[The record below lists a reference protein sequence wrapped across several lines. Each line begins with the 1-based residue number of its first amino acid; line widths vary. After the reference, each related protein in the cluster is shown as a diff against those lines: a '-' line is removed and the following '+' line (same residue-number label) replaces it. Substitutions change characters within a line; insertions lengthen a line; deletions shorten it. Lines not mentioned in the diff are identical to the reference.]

1 MFYRMNP
8 DMDVKRKEFYEG
20 YRREFE
26 NRLTQAQ
33 VDSYEAIFDEY
44 DRYEDD
50 ALKAPAPYNRRDVLK
65 AQLAYILATAYHEV
79 GPTMQPLREGP
90 ASRILRG
97 ELVSD
102 AEARAHV
109 NWMYRKGII
118 SRDYAKPDPET
129 GQSYYGRGFVQLT
142 HKENYR
148 KAGQLLGGGNA
159 FVWSPDM
166 TLIKACAAAIL
177 VFGMAKGIFTGHG
190 LFRYINSEKVDYFH
204 ARRIINGMDR
214 AAIIAGYAERFEKCI
229 QLT

>member
-1 MFYRMNP
+1 MTTP
-8 DMDVKRKEFYEG
+8 DMDVKRKEFYQG
-20 YRREFE
+20 YRKYFE
-26 NRLTQAQ
+26 NRLTQGQ
-33 VDSYEAIFDEY
+33 VDSYEAIFNEY

-65 AQLAYILATAYHEV
+65 AQLAYILATAYLEV
-79 GPTMQPLREGP
+79 GPSMQPLREGP
-90 ASRILRG
+90 ASRILKG

-102 AEARAHV
+102 EEARAHV

-148 KAGQLLGGGNA
+148 KVGEMLGLGNE
-159 FVWSPDM
+159 FVLFPDSV
-166 TLIKACAAAIL
+166 LRHYWAARIL

-190 LFRYINSEKVDYFH
+190 LFRYINSDKVDYYH

-214 AAIIAGYAERFEKCI
+214 AAIIAGYAERFEKII
-229 QLT
+229 QLS

>member
-1 MFYRMNP
+1 MTTP
-8 DMDVKRKEFYEG
+8 DMDVKRKEFYQG
-20 YRREFE
+20 YRKYFE
-26 NRLTQAQ
+26 NRLTQGQ
-33 VDSYEAIFDEY
+33 VDSYEAIFNEY

-79 GPTMQPLREGP
+79 GPSMQPLREGP
-90 ASRILRG
+90 ASRILKG

-102 AEARAHV
+102 EEARAHV

-148 KAGQLLGGGNA
+148 KVGEMLGLGNE
-159 FVWSPDM
+159 FVLFPDSV
-166 TLIKACAAAIL
+166 LRHYWAARIL

-190 LFRYINSEKVDYFH
+190 LFRYINSDKVDYYH

-214 AAIIAGYAERFEKCI
+214 AAIIAGYAERFEKII
-229 QLT
+229 QLS

>member
-1 MFYRMNP
+1 MT
-8 DMDVKRKEFYEG
+8 DMDVKRKGFYEG

-26 NRLTQAQ
+26 NRLTQSQ
-33 VDSYEAIFDEY
+33 VDSYEAIFNEFDK
-44 DRYEDD
+44 YEDD

-129 GQSYYGRGFVQLT
+129 GYSYYGRGFVQLT

-148 KAGQLLGGGNA
+148 KAGEMLDVGNLL
-159 FVWSPDM
+159 VWTPH
-166 TLIKACAAAIL
+166 LVLFREWAAKIL
-177 VFGMAKGIFTGHG
+177 VFGMARGIFTGHG
-190 LFRYINSEKVDYFH
+190 LFRYINSDKVDYFH
-204 ARRIINGMDR
+204 ARRIVNGMDR
-214 AAIIAGYAERFEKCI
+214 AAIIAGYAERFEKII
-229 QLT
+229 QLS

>member
-1 MFYRMNP
+1 MKT
-8 DMDVKRKEFYEG
+8 DMDIKRKEFYQG
-20 YRREFE
+20 YRKYFE
-26 NRLTQAQ
+26 NRLTQSQ
-33 VDSYEAIFDEY
+33 VDSYEAIFNEY

-79 GPTMQPLREGP
+79 GPSMQPLREGP
-90 ASRILRG
+90 ASRILKG

-102 AEARAHV
+102 EEARAHV

-148 KAGQLLGGGNA
+148 KAGWMVELGNG
-159 FVWSPDM
+159 FVFDPDAV
-166 TLIKACAAAIL
+166 LIPEYAARIL

-190 LFRYINSEKVDYFH
+190 LFRYINSDKVDYFH

-229 QLT
+229 ELM

>member
-1 MFYRMNP
+1 MTGLN
-8 DMDVKRKEFYEG
+8 MDVKRREFYEG

-26 NRLTQAQ
+26 NRLTQGQ

-44 DRYEDD
+44 DKYEDD

-79 GPTMQPLREGP
+79 GPSMQPLREGP
-90 ASRILRG
+90 ASRILKG

-109 NWMYRKGII
+109 NWMYWKGII

-148 KAGQLLGGGNA
+148 KAGEMVGLGYGFVYDPDAVLLR
-159 FVWSPDM
+159 VY
-166 TLIKACAAAIL
+166 AARIL

-190 LFRYINSEKVDYFH
+190 LFRYINSDKVDYFH
-204 ARRIINGMDR
+204 SRRIVNGLDR
-214 AAIIAGYAERFEKCI
+214 AAIIAGYAERFERI
-229 QLT
+229 IELS

>member
-1 MFYRMNP
+1 MTGLN
-8 DMDVKRKEFYEG
+8 MDVKRREFYEG

-26 NRLTQAQ
+26 NRLTQGQ

-44 DRYEDD
+44 DKYEDD

-79 GPTMQPLREGP
+79 GPSMQPLREGP
-90 ASRILRG
+90 ASRILKG

-129 GQSYYGRGFVQLT
+129 GQSYYGRGYPQTT
-142 HKENYR
+142 HKDNYR
-148 KAGQLLGGGNA
+148 KVGQMLGVGDF
-159 FVWSPDM
+159 FVWFPDA
-166 TLIKACAAAIL
+166 LLEREYAAKSL

-190 LFRYINSEKVDYFH
+190 LFRYINSDKVDYYH